1 MCTFTTSLST
11 IHFLIFS
18 FLFEIIRSGI
28 PNFCAVTMALDEF
41 GYKALG
47 VRLDSGDLA
56 YLSKIVRQKFI
67 DVAEL

>member
-1 MCTFTTSLST
+1 MN
-11 IHFLIFS
+11 
-18 FLFEIIRSGI
+18 RSGL
-28 PNFCAVTMALDEF
+28 PNFCAVAMALNEF

-56 YLSKIVRQKFI
+56 YLSKLVREKFV